1 MNPAGTSN
9 LGLEDRLLI
18 RQMSDFISNVRSAA
32 VGTLLSALIVLPL
45 MARAEQAVF
54 WACWVPL
61 LLLLDGLRV
70 HQTFDFDKT
79 STDPAYIRRNALYA
93 TSLATACGAHW
104 AIAFVVLWQ
113 NAQSPGEFLT
123 LCVLAAGIMSS
134 ALIQYRHLKP
144 AAVALMLACMLAG
157 TGIAFFY
164 HASVAFPI
172 VLLVWLHGI
181 IVLRGVTDHAR
192 FYRARLIEEIE
203 LERSEQTVRLL
214 LHEYEESASDWLFET
229 NPAGRFQEIS
239 ERFAEA
245 AGRPADELKKTGLL
259 DLFARGAERRELA
272 QMIEAQQTFRNH
284 VLPVVGKGR
293 KTWWSVS
300 AKPLTDGSL
309 RGVMSDVSV
318 EVMAEQRLSRMARND
333 TLTGLANRLHFN
345 ENLAQS
351 VARVGAARTL
361 MFIDLDKFKI
371 VNDTLGH
378 DTGDD
383 LLVAAARR
391 MTSECGRGDL
401 PVRLGGDEFAILCAP
416 KSSPKEVRDLAD
428 RLLRRLADPF
438 RLAGK
443 VVRVSASIG
452 IAHVDGDPLEPEEL
466 MRQADLALYAA
477 KQKGRGRWQEYNAE
491 LQAMERK
498 RRGLELDLRQA
509 LAEDQ
514 FSLAFQP
521 QIDFATGEPTGMEAL
536 LRWNHPEH
544 GLVMP
549 DEFIGLAEESGLLVA
564 IGEWVANEAIRTAAK
579 WERPLTIAL
588 NLSPVQIRSEGF
600 VEVLTKAI
608 AVSGIAPGRVELE
621 ITETALL
628 HDTDENVRTLHRLRA
643 LGVRIALDDFG
654 TGYSSLNYLRSFPF
668 DTIKID
674 RCFVEDLMD
683 RPDCQAI
690 IRATINLAQELDME
704 TVAEG
709 IETAE
714 QFEWL
719 GGIDCTAGQGYYISR
734 PIACGE
740 QVDAVARQETTLQL
754 DKFALPPSSNIRPGH
769 FGMNVPPAAMA
780 SRV

>member
-32 VGTLLSALIVLPL
+32 LGTLLSALIVIPL
-45 MARAEQAVF
+45 LAKAEQAVF
-54 WACWVPL
+54 WACWVPV

-70 HQTFDFDKT
+70 HQTFDFDEA
-79 STDPAYIRRNALYA
+79 STDPAYIKRNAAYA
-93 TSLATACGAHW
+93 TGLAMGCGAHW
-104 AIAFVVLWQ
+104 SIAFVVLWQ
-113 NAQSPGEFLT
+113 TAQSAGEFLT
-123 LCVLAAGIMSS
+123 LCVLAAGIMST
-134 ALIQYRHLKP
+134 ALLQYRHLKP
-144 AAVALMLACMLAG
+144 AAAALMLACMVAG
-157 TGIAFFY
+157 TGIAFLY
-164 HASVAFPI
+164 PPTLAIPI

-181 IVLRGVTDHAR
+181 IVLRGVSDHAR
-192 FYRARLIEEIE
+192 FYRERLIEEIE

-214 LHEYEESASDWLFET
+214 LHEYEASASDWLFET
-229 NPAGRFQEIS
+229 NPAGRFLEIS

-245 AGRPADELKKTGLL
+245 AGRSAEELRKTGLL

-272 QMIEAQQTFRNH
+272 EMIGAHRAFRNH
-284 VLPVVGKGR
+284 ILPVVGKGR

-300 AKPLTDGSL
+300 AKPLNDGSM

-318 EVMAEQRLSRMARND
+318 EVMAERRLSRMARND
-333 TLTGLANRLHFN
+333 TLTGLANRLCFN

-351 VARVGAARTL
+351 GSRPGAGRTL

-378 DTGDD
+378 DKGDD

-416 KSSPKEVRDLAD
+416 KSTPKEARDLAD
-428 RLLRRLADPF
+428 RLIRRFADPF
-438 RLAGK
+438 RLSGK
-443 VVRVSASIG
+443 VIRVSASIG
-452 IAHVDGDPLEPEEL
+452 IAHVGDEPHEPEEL

-477 KQKGRGRWQEYNAE
+477 KQKGRGLWQEYNAE

-498 RRGLELDLRQA
+498 RRGLELDLQLA

-514 FSLAFQP
+514 FWLAFQP

-536 LRWNHPEH
+536 LRWDHPEH
-544 GLVMP
+544 GLIMP

-564 IGEWVANEAIRTAAK
+564 IGEWVAKEAIRTAAK

-628 HDTDENVRTLHRLRA
+628 HDTDENVRTLHRLRT

-674 RCFVEDLMD
+674 RCFVQDLMD

-690 IRATINLAQELDME
+690 IRATANLAQELDME

-709 IETAE
+709 IETE
-714 QFEWL
+714 DQFAWL
-719 GGIDCTAGQGYYISR
+719 AGIGCTAGQGYYISR
-734 PIACGE
+734 PIACGQ
-740 QVDAVARQETTLQL
+740 QVDGVARRETSLQL
-754 DKFALPPSSNIRPGH
+754 DRFARLAGYGARQ
-769 FGMNVPPAAMA
+769 FGMNGVSKAVA
-780 SRV
+780 SRA